1 MSEPLAAGAGS
12 RQTAS
17 PAVLRV
23 LIVDDSTLMRGV
35 IAGMVASCAG
45 VELVGEACD
54 GIDALEKAAVLEP
67 DVILLDIEMPRMDGL
82 AFLRAARLSSAAS
95 VIVISSV
102 AHPASTACREALEL
116 GASDVLAKPSGVV
129 SLDMAERR
137 RVVLQD
143 ALHRC
148 RAA

>member
-1 MSEPLAAGAGS
+1 MAELLAAIP
-12 RQTAS
+12 AS
-17 PAVLRV
+17 PAALRV
-23 LIVDDSTLMRGV
+23 LIVDDSTMMRRV
-35 IAGMVASCAG
+35 IAGMVASCGG
-45 VELVGEACD
+45 VEIVGEACD
-54 GIDALEKAAVLEP
+54 GIDALDKAALLEP

-82 AFLRAARLSSAAS
+82 AFLRAARLSSTAS

-102 AHPASTACREALEL
+102 AHPASASCREALEL

-137 RVVLQD
+137 RAVLQD

-148 RAA
+148 GAA

>member
-1 MSEPLAAGAGS
+1 MTEALALAVVA
-12 RQTAS
+12 
-17 PAVLRV
+17 PAALRI
-23 LIVDDSTLMRGV
+23 LIVDDSTLMRRV
-35 IAGMVASCAG
+35 IAGMVASCPG
-45 VELVGEACD
+45 VEVVGEACD
-54 GIDALEKAAVLEP
+54 GIDALAKAAVLEP

-82 AFLRAARLSSAAS
+82 AFLRASRLSSVAS

-102 AHPASTACREALEL
+102 AHPASASCREALEL

-137 RVVLQD
+137 RVILQD
-143 ALHRC
+143 ALRRC